1 MKLPKFI
8 TLLVWPLVTI
18 MLYGFFREVLYTKV
32 SMPLWG
38 YIDLTE
44 GLWLAVSVSIA
55 IIVCLIWGWGSKK
68 NNYSSRHI
76 GIVLS
81 VIELV
86 ALFWADNKINPY
98 LYYLG
103 ILPCW
108 VVILAAYLLG
118 LQAHFLFDSIAKLIP
133 KKKRSE
139 SFPTV
144 KLFQDCPENNI
155 ENDGL
160 FYKGLAQRITS
171 SIINN
176 TWEES
181 FSIGIT
187 GAWGAGKSS
196 MLQFIK
202 NCLVNREDVI
212 IIDFSPRQS
221 ASLHDIQK
229 DFLSQLAKSLS
240 AYHSGAQRV
249 TQKYIQSLGT
259 LPDKLWAARV
269 LGTIADVE
277 ISQRREELKDVVNEV
292 GKKIVVLVDDFDR
305 LSGEEI
311 QEVLK
316 LIDKNAAFPKTFFVT
331 AYDKVQTNQVISR
344 YLGYEQ
350 GEDKVDYTD
359 KYFNVEVS
367 LPIRRQSN
375 YVRVLRNIFYE
386 LVDAG
391 LIACA
396 KKDVDD
402 SLARLY
408 PFLSSYLPTL
418 RDAKR
423 YANLVSLTLPLV
435 EQDVLLGDYLLLSLI
450 RYKYPLE
457 YFNLGRYSYVIR
469 DGSIPEKK
477 YLMLNLNRPKD
488 VKSID
493 ILKVLF
499 NGQNAPYKSIAH
511 VNSFANYFYDLDSGH
526 LLYKDLVALLN
537 PLITPEAFKTK
548 YDSIVKSDHLKSDF
562 VEFILSQE
570 NNIHGYEDLVR
581 YLRLFMLARSY
592 SESHDFYIA
601 TISYLL
607 KNNVGE
613 YLRRFNI
620 AEEKAYKGILK
631 DVLNDRFEY
640 WLSIECLH
648 DALHAVTMLDSREVP
663 DLIFS
668 YEELKS
674 FALKKVERA
683 VTDID
688 KDKATTDIVYRA
700 LKACV
705 CEFIPEPGPGESVM
719 SEAVQMVKDAIS
731 NYPDFFLKDFLS
743 HRKDPKRSSTIQFF
757 VDENIPYKDLFK
769 GIGDFNLFV
778 SDIITAKGSNRILL
792 CLSQFAELGVIQK
805 TWTPSLS
812 ISGDISTV
820 KQHDYEMYN
829 HLFEGEPTVA

>member
-8 TLLVWPLVTI
+8 TFLVWPLVTI
-18 MLYGFFREVLYTKV
+18 LLYGFFREVLYTKV
-32 SMPLWG
+32 AMPLWD
-38 YIDLTE
+38 YVDLSE
-44 GLWLAVSVSIA
+44 GLWLDVSVSFA
-55 IIVCLIWGWGSKK
+55 ILGCLFWGWRSKK
-68 NNYSSRHI
+68 NSYSSRHI

-81 VIELV
+81 VIALV
-86 ALFWADNKINPY
+86 ALFWTDNKNTPY

-108 VVILAAYLLG
+108 MAVLAAYLLG
-118 LQAHFLFDSIAKLIP
+118 LLAHYLFDSIAKMFQ
-133 KKKRSE
+133 KEKE
-139 SFPTV
+139 SVPFPTV

-160 FYKGLAQRITS
+160 FYKGLAQRIAS
-171 SIINN
+171 SVINN
-176 TWEES
+176 TWGES
-181 FSIGIT
+181 FSIGVT
-187 GAWGAGKSS
+187 GTWGAGKSS

-212 IIDFSPRQS
+212 VIEFSPRQS
-221 ASLHDIQK
+221 TALHDIQK
-229 DFLSQLAKSLS
+229 DFLSQLAKSLT

-269 LGTIADVE
+269 LGSFADVE
-277 ISQRREELKDVVNEV
+277 ISQRREELKDVINEV

-344 YLGYEQ
+344 YLGYVQ
-350 GEDKVDYTD
+350 GEDTVDYTD

-375 YVRVLRNIFYE
+375 YVRVLRNNFHE

-391 LIACA
+391 LIACT

-423 YANLVSLTLPLV
+423 YANLVSLTLPPV

-450 RYKYPLE
+450 RYKYPVE
-457 YFNLGRYSYVIR
+457 YYNLGKHSYVVR
-469 DGSIPEKK
+469 DGSIPKKK
-477 YLMLNLNRPKD
+477 YLMLKQD
-488 VKSID
+488 GTKGVKSID

-499 NGQNAPYKSIAH
+499 NGQKAPYKAIAH
-511 VNSFANYFYDLDSGH
+511 VNSFTNYFYDLDSGH
-526 LLYKDLVALLN
+526 LLYKDLAALLN
-537 PLITPEAFKTK
+537 PKITPETFKTK
-548 YDSIVKSDHLKSDF
+548 YDSIVTSDPLKSDF

-570 NNIHGYEDLVR
+570 NNIHGKEDLVR
-581 YLRLFMLARSY
+581 YLRLFLLARTY
-592 SESHDFYIA
+592 SELHDFYIA

-607 KNNVGE
+607 KDNVSE
-613 YLRRFNI
+613 YLKQFNI
-620 AEEKAYKGILK
+620 VEEKAYKGVLK
-631 DVLNDRFEY
+631 AILNDRFEY

-663 DLIFS
+663 ELIFS

-674 FALKKVERA
+674 YALKKVERA
-683 VTDID
+683 VTDISEE
-688 KDKATTDIVYRA
+688 KATTDIVYRA

-705 CEFIPEPGPGESVM
+705 CEYIPEPGPGESIM
-719 SEAVQMVKDAIS
+719 PEAVQMVKDAMS
-731 NYPDFFLKDFLS
+731 KYPDLFLRDFLS
-743 HRKDPKRSSTIQFF
+743 HRKDPKRSSAIQFY
-757 VDENIPYKDLFK
+757 VDEKIPFKDLFK
-769 GIGDFNLFV
+769 GIEDFNLFV
-778 SDIITAKGSNRILL
+778 GDIIKAKGSNRILL
-792 CLSQFAELGVIQK
+792 SISQFAELGTIQK
-805 TWTPSLS
+805 TWAPSLP
-812 ISGDISTV
+812 ITGDISSV
-820 KQHDYEMYN
+820 KQHDYDMYN
-829 HLFEGEPTVA
+829 QLFEGEPTFA